1 MGRRMT
7 PEIYHVFERVKR
19 RQLFNDHAPRF
30 RKNAKLGRLTGVLQ
44 NASHGGKTC
53 LDETA
58 PAGVGLPEQEDLL
71 GDVNGAGGGMPANV
85 AKVFE
90 GLHQSVDC
98 SLGKLENGGEL
109 SL

>member
-7 PEIYHVFERVKR
+7 SEVDHVFERVKR

-30 RKNAKLGRLTGVLQ
+30 RENAELGRLAGVLQ
-44 NASHGGKTC
+44 NASHGGKTR

-58 PAGVGLPEQEDLL
+58 PAGVGLPQQEDLL

-85 AKVFE
+85 AEVLQ

-98 SLGKLENGGEL
+98 SLG
-109 SL
+109 